1 MKAPQRPSRKPVVFD
16 LKIEEALRSAV
27 RLGVDLSLDD
37 VSTLQRLV
45 WDLPSEANAVHEVLR
60 DLAWDLEFTQDGPSF
75 EREKAMTEIA
85 ATLET
90 IEDIIRLE
98 QEIGPV
104 YDAMQDDPRRGIP
117 ARDVFASI
125 RAHHADQVKKT

>member
-104 YDAMQDDPRRGIP
+104 YDAMQASPHRGIP